1 MDNIG
6 TLTINDEGNYQFEPC
21 EAGILSPA
29 YYGLDAC
36 RFDTLKDARDMDS
49 SNVALQMAIPQPQP
63 KTTGEPALLDFTD
76 NGEQEDERIIH
87 IRMSW
92 VRNIVAVAAA
102 VIAFFVMATPIANSD
117 LGTRTMSDLKGNLIY
132 KLIPQDTNM
141 APATPIAESVQQQAA
156 TTAEASDTTKTDEVV
171 KTAKVVERPDA
182 TDKPEEAATASGPTY
197 CIVLASHV
205 RKSNAETY
213 IETLKKQGYNAE
225 IYVHNNVVRVIYGS
239 FESESEAYKQ
249 LNRLND
255 KEEFYDAWVYKKKS
269 EA

>member
-1 MDNIG
+1 
-6 TLTINDEGNYQFEPC
+6 
-21 EAGILSPA
+21 
-29 YYGLDAC
+29 
-36 RFDTLKDARDMDS
+36 
-49 SNVALQMAIPQPQP
+49 
-63 KTTGEPALLDFTD
+63 
-76 NGEQEDERIIH
+76 
-87 IRMSW
+87 
-92 VRNIVAVAAA
+92 
-102 VIAFFVMATPIANSD
+102 
-117 LGTRTMSDLKGNLIY
+117 
-132 KLIPQDTNM
+132 M

-171 KTAKVVERPDA
+171 KAAKVVERPDA